1 MRVVGRHVPS
11 LRNDSLTDVLG
22 QEFLSQIHPLLNVF
36 LVHLDQVLLMEPLV
50 VGREGDTHGTRHN
63 DIRTPVKEF
72 SVEVGQ

>member
-11 LRNDSLTDVLG
+11 LRNDSLVNVLR
-22 QEFLSQIHPLLNVF
+22 QEFLSQIDPLLNVF
-36 LVHLDQVLLMEPLV
+36 LVHLDQVFLLEPLV
-50 VGREGDTHGTRHN
+50 VGREGNTHGTRHD